1 MQKVLRSIAALVSCV
16 LIAGVLA
23 LPAPAQAYFESGSQ
37 DGSGCARSFSD
48 RSFCDR
54 RDAIASL
61 RRMNPHTMEGVRQ
74 QEATL
79 AAAYAERAGRQQ
91 RFTDFS
97 SGVSVVG
104 ALGYLL
110 MGGQA
115 QTVAGYVALA
125 PLVSGNLHANE
136 PTRDL
141 YEAGI
146 SGLALIT
153 QRYEIIAGG
162 QKALNALGQ
171 GSIVCEAGFQ
181 APIPSLADTTASA
194 LRAEDLQRYADC
206 RQMIAGYQQIKDMK
220 DALDHPTR
228 DLAAL
233 YAADLVAFDQRMLL
247 QDRKLRYGPVK
258 SLTLI
263 LSAPLRS
270 LDTLLTGE
278 DTQKALAFLN
288 SAQALSGLNMSLS
301 RVSLANVPKLVA
313 LPETAQQPFE
323 ADLRL
328 RSLVTWQ
335 KLMVER
341 DSHRAKVE
349 HFNRYVALSQEIMD
363 AAAVNQMQFTPDAV
377 EGRIVVQ
384 LVPPVPKSVGVK
396 TPVS

>member
-1 MQKVLRSIAALVSCV
+1 MQTMLRSIATLVSCV

-23 LPAPAQAYFESGSQ
+23 LPAPAQAYFVSGSR
-37 DGSGCARSFSD
+37 DSGECDLPFSD
-48 RSFCDR
+48 QSFCDR
-54 RDAIASL
+54 RDAIAAL
-61 RRMNPHTMEGVRQ
+61 RRINPPTMEEVRV
-74 QEATL
+74 QEAAL

-91 RFTDFS
+91 KFTDLS

-162 QKALNALGQ
+162 QKALKDLGQ
-171 GSIVCEAGFQ
+171 DPISCEVGFPT
-181 APIPSLADTTASA
+181 PIPNLAEATASA

-206 RQMIAGYQQIKDMK
+206 RQIIAGYQQIKDMN
-220 DALDHPTR
+220 DALCNPTR
-228 DLAAL
+228 GLATL
-233 YAADLVAFDQRMLL
+233 YASDLVAFDQRMLL
-247 QDRKLRYGPVK
+247 QDRRLRYGPVK
-258 SLTLI
+258 SLSLI

-301 RVSLANVPKLVA
+301 RVSLANVPKPVA
-313 LPETAQQPFE
+313 LPESAQQPFE

-328 RSLVTWQ
+328 RSFATWQ
-335 KLMVER
+335 KLMAER

-349 HFNRYVALSQEIMD
+349 RFNRHVALSQEIMD
-363 AAAVNQMQFTPDAV
+363 AAMVNQMQFTPDAA

-384 LVPPVPKSVGVK
+384 LVPPALTSVGVN
-396 TPVS
+396 TPGS